1 MLQYAS
7 SFWQKICLIIL
18 KGNNIQPEPCTQAGV
33 CGAHDRRTADGGD
46 PQSRTCAT
54 RSADSGDCVFQ
65 RCCSSE
71 GVDGGGPGGGG
82 GGADGGGTRAD
93 RGHDGGAADGGA
105 ADGGG
110 PGGGGGRGGGG

>member
-1 MLQYAS
+1 V
-7 SFWQKICLIIL
+7 
-18 KGNNIQPEPCTQAGV
+18 PCTQAGV
-33 CGAHDRRTADGGD
+33 CGARERRTADGGD
-46 PQSRTCAT
+46 RWSRTSAT

-82 GGADGGGTRAD
+82 GGGGGADGGGTRAD
-93 RGHDGGAADGGA
+93 RGHAGATGGGF

-110 PGGGGGRGGGG
+110 PGGGGGR